1 MKPEVFKLK
10 SEQANPL
17 IKYSKE
23 VLALMYP
30 EKGKGEDIKA
40 AIKRV
45 LARHGI
51 TEFEEVGKWMSDIG
65 AYIKIHGDLKRWEKE
80 AVEVPL
86 GKKSEIAPEPYIDP
100 EERRKKSIKA
110 ANPLFPEFEEEM
122 LTKRAR
128 DEYDMGGKRKPRKKV
143 A

>member
-10 SEQANPL
+10 SEQTNPL
-17 IKYSKE
+17 IVYSKE

-30 EKGKGEDIKA
+30 EKGRGDDIKA
-40 AIKRV
+40 VMKKV

-51 TEFEEVGKWMSDIG
+51 TDFNAVGKWMSDIG
-65 AYIKIHGDLKRWEKE
+65 AYIKTHGDLKRWEKE

-100 EERRKKSIKA
+100 EERRKKSIEA
-110 ANPLFPEFEEEM
+110 ANPMFPEFEEEM
-122 LTKRAR
+122 LKKRAR
-128 DEYDMGGKRKPRKKV
+128 DEYDMGRKRKSRKKV